1 MRDLPQ
7 EIKNV
12 GGGTGLDLAASEDWA
27 SLGLAYDLDGI
38 LNVWAKIWVSWG
50 WIEENNHRAEFQK
63 WAQDGWITPHDG
75 DAVDFEEV
83 EADVLE
89 ILKWT
94 RSACLGYD
102 KMFGM
107 QMAQNLQKKLPRV
120 GIYKFAQ
127 SVENYAVG
135 TAELKAAMKNDRLRQ
150 PGNPAIDWQASHV
163 KSKIIGNYEKPIND
177 EDSPW
182 KKVDTIQA
190 IIMAIDV
197 KRYLQPP
204 AAPYLGIV

>member
-1 MRDLPQ
+1 MSDLPK
-7 EIKNV
+7 EIQNV

-27 SLGLAYDLDGI
+27 SLGLAYDLEGI

-50 WIEENNHRAEFQK
+50 WIEEHNHRAEFQK

-75 DAVDFEEV
+75 EAVDFDEV

-89 ILKWT
+89 ILRWT

-163 KSKIIGNYEKPIND
+163 KSKIIGNYEKPVKD

-204 AAPYLGIV
+204 PQPYLGIV